1 MRYDS
6 PISHAAATKARR
18 MAAAEGDAASF
29 WPTFWTE
36 QEGVAAQGLH
46 TVTARCLWF
55 SGDAV
60 LVRPA
65 DYLLGSYP
73 APLDNTGCC
82 ISDTLAWQLWGT
94 EDVVGYE
101 ISIAKQ
107 SYTVRGV
114 FREDDLLVMA
124 GVGETA
130 FADGWQ
136 AVELAGMP
144 DGDARAAALA
154 FAQASGLGEPAS
166 FVDGPAIVAFS
177 GLLAALPPVVMGIA
191 LLIALLRW
199 VARTLPG
206 KGKGWALAFAALLV
220 LVLALPALLEMLP
233 PAFIPTRFSD
243 FAFWGRLAQTQWEHI
258 EEWLLLRPYHIDL
271 QAKLLLAAQ
280 AGIFIAQSIISVG
293 LTRYCLIIKRNNA
306 L

>member
-1 MRYDS
+1 MRRQNIWQTARHSITKKRVYITIIWLCWGLLLCLAFSNANRLAAVYPSTSLRYDS

-154 FAQASGLGEPAS
+154 FA
-166 FVDGPAIVAFS
+166 V
-177 GLLAALPPVVMGIA
+177 
-191 LLIALLRW
+191 R
-199 VARTLPG
+199 
-206 KGKGWALAFAALLV
+206 
-220 LVLALPALLEMLP
+220 
-233 PAFIPTRFSD
+233 
-243 FAFWGRLAQTQWEHI
+243 
-258 EEWLLLRPYHIDL
+258 
-271 QAKLLLAAQ
+271 
-280 AGIFIAQSIISVG
+280 AG
-293 LTRYCLIIKRNNA
+293 
-306 L
+306 